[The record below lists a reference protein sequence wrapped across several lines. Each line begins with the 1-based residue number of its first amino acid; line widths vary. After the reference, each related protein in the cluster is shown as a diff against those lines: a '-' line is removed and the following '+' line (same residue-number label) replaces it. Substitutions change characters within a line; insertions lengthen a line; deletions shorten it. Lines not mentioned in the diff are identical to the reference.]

1 MREGSEKVLF
11 LVYRL
16 VAVGGSSAAS
26 VLISSVSSL
35 VAGCAVIAFT
45 YVGLVMIPPRHLFRV
60 SPALTRFLATEVS
73 PPGAFCSFS
82 RPQSSSHSR
91 RFTRVCRLQLA
102 LDGTNYGLFGLSL
115 GRRPGLV
122 VGF

>member
-60 SPALTRFLATEVS
+60 SPALTRFLATGLATRSILFFQQAAIVTALPQIHARLS
-73 PPGAFCSFS
+73 PSTC
-82 RPQSSSHSR
+82 
-91 RFTRVCRLQLA
+91 T
-102 LDGTNYGLFGLSL
+102 
-115 GRRPGLV
+115 
-122 VGF
+122 